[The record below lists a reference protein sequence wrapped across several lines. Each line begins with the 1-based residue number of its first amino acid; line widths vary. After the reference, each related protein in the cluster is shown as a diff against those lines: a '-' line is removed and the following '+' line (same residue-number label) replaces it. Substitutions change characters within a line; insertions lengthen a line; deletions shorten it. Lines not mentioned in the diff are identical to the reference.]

1 MREWMKSIGRCSTV
15 VGNVTS
21 GGRDGYLA
29 SSLHWVNRHSIVS
42 VVIMHFICN
51 LTDRP
56 VCILLSNEMV
66 TVVVIVL
73 INFWH
78 GLLIISL

>member
-1 MREWMKSIGRCSTV
+1 M
-15 VGNVTS
+15 
-21 GGRDGYLA
+21 DGVA
-29 SSLHWVNRHSIVS
+29 RSLEMSQVAEEMVILPPVI
-42 VVIMHFICN
+42 VIMHFICN